1 MPAPATDVVYQGTS
15 FKLYTPSN
23 NTVDRAYTVF
33 YLTQDA
39 NVDVTDHEGHNEDT
53 VPFAKG
59 YHPLLVSKIRA
70 VSTGLVYLIGSN
82 KLL

>member
-1 MPAPATDVVYQGTS
+1 MEATDVVYQGTS
-15 FKLYTPSN
+15 FRLYTPSAN
-23 NTVDRAYTVF
+23 VVDRAYTVF

-39 NVDVTDHEGHNEDT
+39 NVDVTDHEGHNEDA
-53 VPFAKG
+53 VPFKAG

-70 VSTGLVYLIGSN
+70 VSVGLVYLIGSN